1 MSIKQTLILLSI
13 LAFLAGLVVFLR
25 LSETGERI
33 EEPPDIWSFNVE
45 SIEHISIVLPK
56 RGKSIAFFREGKEIW
71 HIDKDGTP
79 VDPKRWGGIVLLV
92 SGPRS
97 RRVIAEKADDLAEYG
112 IDDPRMVITLKIRGR
127 RDPLR
132 VLVGDHTPND
142 KSIYVKLE
150 NHPAV
155 YLLDHTWN
163 DTLERL
169 VMEPPEK
176 RTRSVLK
183 SKGGE

>member
-1 MSIKQTLILLSI
+1 
-13 LAFLAGLVVFLR
+13 LVVFLR

-33 EEPPDIWSFNVE
+33 EEPPDVWSFNVE

-56 RGKSIAFFREGKEIW
+56 RGKGIAFFRRGKDSW

-112 IDDPRMVITLKIRGR
+112 IDNPRMVITLGIRGK
-127 RDPLR
+127 RDHLR
-132 VLVGDHTPND
+132 VLVGDHTPNE
-142 KSIYVKLE
+142 KSVYVKLE
-150 NHPAV
+150 DHPTV

-169 VMEPPEK
+169 VMEPPGK
-176 RTRSVLK
+176 PTRSVLR